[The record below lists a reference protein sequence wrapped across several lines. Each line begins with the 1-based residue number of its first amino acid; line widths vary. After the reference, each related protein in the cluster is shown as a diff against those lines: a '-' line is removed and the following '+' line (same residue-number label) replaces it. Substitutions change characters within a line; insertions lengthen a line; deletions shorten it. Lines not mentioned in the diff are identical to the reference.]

1 MFTLITCFCIWLR
14 TASSIRAKLVTLYLV
29 SLTSLSLGVS
39 VCRPLYLHNLC
50 LYTDEQV
57 TRFIH
62 TEVNFGRIS
71 SVFTVKIKSEAK
83 IFGELYVTR
92 NFLYT
97 QISLT
102 KDLHDAK
109 IWGTYYEAE
118 QWLGKHRGTETLNDA
133 EVVKVLNM
141 LRKS

>member
-1 MFTLITCFCIWLR
+1 
-14 TASSIRAKLVTLYLV
+14 LYA
-29 SLTSLSLGVS
+29 TT
-39 VCRPLYLHNLC
+39 PINLC

-62 TEVNFGRIS
+62 TEVNFARIS
-71 SVFTVKIKSEAK
+71 SVFTVRIKPEAGSV
-83 IFGELYVTR
+83 GELYVAR

-118 QWLGKHRGTETLNDA
+118 QWLGRHRGTEPLNHA
-133 EVVKVLNM
+133 EVVKVLDM